1 MAQKLSIVWFKRD
14 LRIHDHAPL
23 AAACAAGLPVLP
35 LYVIEPDYWR
45 QPFAS
50 RRHWHFVHD
59 SLVELRADCAG
70 LGQPLVVRTGTI
82 TNVFDSIRHDYVIDA
97 IYAHE
102 ETSNLWGYQRDEDVR
117 QWCRAHAIGCHEYP
131 TNGIVRRLRDRD
143 GWAQIRN
150 QRMAAPLIPKP
161 DQLHPVAIEAGQIL
175 AKDDS

>member
-70 LGQPLVVRTGTI
+70 LGQALVVRTGTI
-82 TNVFDSIRHDYVIDA
+82 TDVFDSIRHNYVIDA
-97 IYAHE
+97 IYVHE
-102 ETSNLWGYQRDEDVR
+102 ETSNLWGYRRDEDVR
-117 QWCRAHAIGCHEYP
+117 QWCLAHAVGCHEYP

-161 DQLHPVAIEAGQIL
+161 DLLRPVVI
-175 AKDDS
+175 